1 VEIALDSIQKR
12 KKKEKID
19 RGQNNHMEC
28 GEALSLYIFPANDN

>member
-28 GEALSLYIFPANDN
+28 GRAVSLYIFPANDN